1 MVIEKLIQSLM
12 VQLQYFML
20 VEVVEDHTDQKQ
32 QEVQLDKVVVVKVEE
47 QVIKAPLD
55 KLTKVL
61 AQEVEV
67 IMNQVVNT
75 LLRMQD

>member
-1 MVIEKLIQSLM
+1 MEKLIQSLM

-32 QEVQLDKVVVVKVEE
+32 QEAQVVKVAVVKVED

-55 KLTKVL
+55 KLTKVV
-61 AQEVEV
+61 AQEVQV